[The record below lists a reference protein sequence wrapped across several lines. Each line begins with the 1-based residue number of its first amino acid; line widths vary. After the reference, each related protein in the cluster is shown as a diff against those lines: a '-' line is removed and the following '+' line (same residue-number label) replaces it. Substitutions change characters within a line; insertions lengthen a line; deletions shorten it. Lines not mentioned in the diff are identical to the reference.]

1 MHQEFVEGNHSIS
14 RSGQPF
20 SQVSTDVALEQSI
33 KCSKSVGGVIV
44 ISQTP
49 GTLERWF
56 LTIHERASI
65 TSALKDFYGLQKSNN
80 GPHKEAKSK
89 RVQRDDEDIK
99 KMIACFSSGLMAD
112 PFSND
117 ADLPLNIVTGVV
129 LPSDVAV
136 KLLSSTNAVWK

>member
-1 MHQEFVEGNHSIS
+1 M
-14 RSGQPF
+14 
-20 SQVSTDVALEQSI
+20 
-33 KCSKSVGGVIV
+33 GGVTG

-49 GTLERWF
+49 GALERWF
-56 LTIHERASI
+56 LTIHKRASI
-65 TSALKDFYGLQKSNN
+65 TSALKDIYGVQDN
-80 GPHKEAKSK
+80 GPHKEATSK

-99 KMIACFSSGLMAD
+99 KMIACFSSGRMAD